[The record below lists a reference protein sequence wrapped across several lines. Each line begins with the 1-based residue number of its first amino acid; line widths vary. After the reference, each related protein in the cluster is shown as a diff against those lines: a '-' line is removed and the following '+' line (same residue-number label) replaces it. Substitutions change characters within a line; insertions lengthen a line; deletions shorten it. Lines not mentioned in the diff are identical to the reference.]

1 MKENKYPEAII
12 ADLASVF
19 AQKDSNAPGYMS
31 GPKLTAFFNTLGF
44 ADTYKYPGI
53 GIVTPDASGLS
64 RTQYAVKR
72 LTDINNALRLP
83 EALTSFL
90 ELNAG
95 INSITANI
103 NSIFER
109 YKIPNPIV
117 MDSEKGR
124 TDIVNVSPVQQP
136 QLGLSNQLMPETKAP
151 AEKVVTEHVSGSVK
165 SKISDPYFD
174 QIPTGRKIAFISY
187 SWDDETHKKWVLQL
201 AMNLYQK
208 GIVALL
214 DQFLPAGYS
223 LTHFM
228 NKGLSIADKVIVIG
242 TPQYKEKSMK
252 SLSGGVSYEES
263 IIHTDL
269 MENIASVK
277 FLPVVRAGDFSSSL
291 PTLLR
296 RRVGL
301 DFTDDSKYDSLLSEI
316 VREIYDVP
324 KYPIPVLGPVPTFDY
339 DDLSPREIAELKRPE
354 SDFRKKQDR
363 KWLDRL
369 LGAFSFDLMYEYLSN
384 APRWVDERV
393 FISIDLWNSIIGN
406 PTFRIYDPNLNRIIT
421 EFHNLWHEIEMTGL
435 KFYSSELGTHK
446 VRFHGIAHDDF
457 ISTES
462 ENAFNKIMELQLKM
476 QPLLK
481 EMASYI
487 QDRFEIDVE
496 ETSSKFLKSLSR

>member
-1 MKENKYPEAII
+1 M
-12 ADLASVF
+12 
-19 AQKDSNAPGYMS
+19 
-31 GPKLTAFFNTLGF
+31 
-44 ADTYKYPGI
+44 
-53 GIVTPDASGLS
+53 
-64 RTQYAVKR
+64 
-72 LTDINNALRLP
+72 
-83 EALTSFL
+83 
-90 ELNAG
+90 
-95 INSITANI
+95 
-103 NSIFER
+103 
-109 YKIPNPIV
+109 
-117 MDSEKGR
+117 
-124 TDIVNVSPVQQP
+124 
-136 QLGLSNQLMPETKAP
+136 
-151 AEKVVTEHVSGSVK
+151 
-165 SKISDPYFD
+165 
-174 QIPTGRKIAFISY
+174 
-187 SWDDETHKKWVLQL
+187 
-201 AMNLYQK
+201 
-208 GIVALL
+208 